1 MFGQVNVDFNPSSSV
16 ISTEYTLVHV
26 FSITYVYTSCI
37 WCTVYIYMCVKCI
50 ILYNCF
56 RFYTLYRMQE
66 IICYV
71 CCIIH
76 QIWMFDYS
84 VLCIFIIEYW
94 KTHRIYVLCICIY
107 LSLCYMLHLLCY
119 LCYISDITYHLF
131 LYGVLYIYARVL
143 WFCTIHVM

>member
-1 MFGQVNVDFNPSSSV
+1 MVGQVNVDFNPSSSV
-16 ISTEYTLVHV
+16 ISTEYTLVPV

-50 ILYNCF
+50 ILYKCF

-76 QIWMFDYS
+76 QIWMFDY
-84 VLCIFIIEYW
+84 
-94 KTHRIYVLCICIY
+94 YVLCIVYYRILKNTLIICSIY
-107 LSLCYMLHLLCY
+107 IYCSLCYMINLLYY
-119 LCYISDITYHLF
+119 LFYISNITYHL
-131 LYGVLYIYARVL
+131 LCMVYCIYARVL
-143 WFCTIHVM
+143 CFAQYM